1 MSFENNNTG
10 IIGKLEQYRITS
22 DQTNAAYKIPV
33 ENDFIF
39 LKIYGPKYPRL
50 KYEIRKLLGNIGFRQ
65 PVEYASPEA
74 RRTYEVTILS
84 HWKDN
89 GYDVPDIIKN
99 PFDELLGFPVL
110 TTTFIDGLTLRQ
122 VLKTSAMTDEEKV
135 KKLAA
140 LFTEVAA
147 RHQRAFLN
155 NDNRLFHID
164 ANTRNIIFAHTAIYH
179 VDFEMGRP
187 WEPVVACAA
196 REVLKLLVCLAEE
209 VDLSFRE
216 FMFKLFKECYKRDDV
231 YSYINY
237 STIGRSL
244 QFLHRYNNKRNKK
257 KNPQKVTLY
266 EIFHY
271 LS

>member
-1 MSFENNNTG
+1 MSFEKNNTV
-10 IIGKLEQYRITS
+10 IIGKLAQYRITS

-65 PVEYASPEA
+65 AVEYASPEA
-74 RRTYEVTILS
+74 RRTYEATILS
-84 HWKDN
+84 HWKAN

-99 PFDELLGFPVL
+99 PFDELSGFPVL

-122 VLKTSAMTDEEKV
+122 VLKTSAMTDEEKA
-135 KKLAA
+135 KKLAV

-147 RHQRAFLN
+147 RHHQAILN
-155 NDNRLFHID
+155 NDNRLFHVD

-187 WEPVVACAA
+187 WEPVLVCAA
-196 REVLKLLVCLAEE
+196 REVLKLLTSIAEDVE
-209 VDLSFRE
+209 SSSRGMVFR
-216 FMFKLFKECYKRDDV
+216 LFKEHYGRDDV
-231 YSYINY
+231 H
-237 STIGRSL
+237 
-244 QFLHRYNNKRNKK
+244 LHIVKGVKERPFQAVHRFNNSRKK
-257 KNPQKVTLY
+257 LRDSHKITLY
-266 EIFHY
+266 DIVQY

>member
-10 IIGKLEQYRITS
+10 IIGKLEKYRIKS

-50 KYEIRKLLGNIGFRQ
+50 KYEIRKLLGNIGIRQ
-65 PVEYASPEA
+65 PVEYASPEK
-74 RRTYEVTILS
+74 RRTYEATILS
-84 HWKDN
+84 HWKAN

-99 PFDELLGFPVL
+99 PFDELSGFPVL

-122 VLKTSAMTDEEKV
+122 VLKSSVMAGEEKA

-187 WEPVVACAA
+187 WEPVMVCAA
-196 REVLKLLVCLAEE
+196 REVLKLLVSIAEDVE
-209 VDLSFRE
+209 SSIRGMVFR
-216 FMFKLFKECYKRDDV
+216 LFKEQYGRDDV
-231 YSYINY
+231 CLNIMKSVKERPFQAVHRFNN
-237 STIGRSL
+237 RRKKL
-244 QFLHRYNNKRNKK
+244 QDPNKI
-257 KNPQKVTLY
+257 TLY
-266 EIFHY
+266 DVVQY
-271 LS
+271 LL